1 MPRMKSLIA
10 AALLLAATSAL
21 AADSPVTT
29 VILVRHAE
37 RVEADGDV
45 DLVDA
50 GRARAQELA
59 RILAD
64 VKIDRVF
71 VTQWKRTTQTAQPV
85 LDAKKLTPTRLE
97 TGETYAK
104 TLAAAIAE
112 HPGETVLVVGHNTS
126 TVEAM
131 NALGIKYDAKIDHKD
146 YDNLF
151 VVTLADGKAKLLR
164 LHYGV
169 R

>member
-1 MPRMKSLIA
+1 MKSVLV
-10 AALLLAATSAL
+10 ALLLASAAL
-21 AADSPVTT
+21 AETPVTT

-59 RILAD
+59 RVLAD
-64 VKIDRVF
+64 VKIDRVY
-71 VTQWKRTTQTAQPV
+71 VTQYKRTTQTAQP
-85 LDAKKLTPTRLE
+85 LIDATKLEPLRVE
-97 TGETYAK
+97 TGEAYAR
-104 TLAAAIAE
+104 TVAANIAE
-112 HPGETVLVVGHNTS
+112 KHRGETVLVVGHNTT
-126 TVEAM
+126 TVDM
-131 NALGIKYDAKIDHKD
+131 LHALGIKYDRKIEHAE

-151 VVTLADGKAKLLR
+151 VVTIADGKAKLLA
-164 LHYGV
+164 LKYGV